1 MRNLIAALVLVCTAP
16 HTAIAQS
23 STDTIAPERITVRIV
38 AGITSSRQLPSAALI
53 RARTTLSQG
62 GDVRSSQL
70 RQLADLGDG
79 FAALRFAQRLE
90 QQNNGVPTSDIAH
103 YYGMAAATGRGGS
116 ITGLIRMLD
125 QLSASD
131 LSASRALV
139 LKNIMMSYA
148 LAGNSHA
155 VDAVLRYQSRQQ
167 PFGPLEEELVAVLN
181 VATGEGAAK
190 MGLQIATTILRDP
203 DATTLDLL
211 RAQQYLH
218 LAATATSFE
227 TTLPAQNMIPLVEA
241 KLQSRPDLARVTAA
255 RSADQAGTTL
265 ISPVARPSPQ
275 PEVTQ

>member
-1 MRNLIAALVLVCTAP
+1 MRNLIAALVLVCAAP

-23 STDTIAPERITVRIV
+23 SPDTVAPERITVRIV
-38 AGITSSRQLPSAALI
+38 AGITSSRQLPSAALT

-90 QQNNGVPTSDIAH
+90 QQNNGVPKSDIAH

-155 VDAVLRYQSRQQ
+155 VDAVLRYQLRQQ
-167 PFGPLEEELVAVLN
+167 PFGPLEDELIVVLN
-181 VATGEGAAK
+181 TATGEGAAK
-190 MGLQIATTILRDP
+190 MGLQIAMTILRNP

-211 RAQQYLH
+211 RAQQYLQ
-218 LAATATSFE
+218 LAATATSIE
-227 TTLPAQNMIPLVEA
+227 TTLTAQNMLPLIEA
-241 KLQSRPDLARVTAA
+241 KLQSRPDLARVTAE
-255 RSADQAGTTL
+255 RSADQVGTTL